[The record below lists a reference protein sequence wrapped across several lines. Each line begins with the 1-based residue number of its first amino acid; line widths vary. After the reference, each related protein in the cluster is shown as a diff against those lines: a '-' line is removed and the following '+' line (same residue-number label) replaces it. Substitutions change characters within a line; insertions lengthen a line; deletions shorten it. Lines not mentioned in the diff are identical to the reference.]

1 LVGNIDIIAKY
12 SQSVFKPPNKGSFPH
27 INKLK
32 GRIIMKEKERVREMN
47 EIIEMERAEEAKH
60 EKEINDVE
68 ENIKKDE
75 EKYNAKINEIENE
88 LLEEQDREG
97 VFHNQSKNN

>member
-1 LVGNIDIIAKY
+1 MQNIIIHTSILREFPY
-12 SQSVFKPPNKGSFPH
+12 YTNKME
-27 INKLK
+27 

-60 EKEINDVE
+60 EKEIDGVE
-68 ENIKKDE
+68 ETIKKDE

-88 LLEEQDREG
+88 LLEEQDRVG
-97 VFHNQSKNN
+97 SLTSGKSGSSS